1 MSAEPG
7 LRLVASVRGVVQGVG
22 FRWYVERE
30 AARLGL
36 SGWVSNRS
44 DGSVEVVA
52 EGPED
57 RLGELVMALWDG
69 PSGSSVRDVAI
80 HHEPARGN
88 LAGFLIR
95 SGAHRGD

>member
-1 MSAEPG
+1 MSPAAI
-7 LRLVASVRGVVQGVG
+7 RLVALVHGYVQGVG
-22 FRWYVERE
+22 FRWFVERE

-36 SGWVSNRS
+36 SGWVANRS

-52 EGPED
+52 EGAD
-57 RLGELVMALWDG
+57 DVLGQLVLLLWEG
-69 PSGSSVRDVAI
+69 PSGSSVSDVEV

-88 LAGFLIR
+88 LVGFTIR